1 MSIEW
6 FRDLVVCIF
15 GLGVTVVVVF
25 LAVLAFLLYR
35 RLRPVLDSLKA
46 TTKTVEN
53 LSSCV
58 EVEVARPL
66 AQVAAFVQGI
76 RQATSLVKQ
85 FTRKKEE
92 DRDER

>member
-15 GLGVTVVVVF
+15 GLGATVAIIF
-25 LAVLAFLLYR
+25 IAVLVFLLYR
-35 RLRPVLDSLKA
+35 KLKPILDSLKA

-53 LSSCV
+53 ISSCV
-58 EVEVARPL
+58 EEEVSRPL

-76 RQATSLVKQ
+76 SQAVQLVGR
-85 FTRKKEE
+85 FTKRKEGGKHG
-92 DRDER
+92 